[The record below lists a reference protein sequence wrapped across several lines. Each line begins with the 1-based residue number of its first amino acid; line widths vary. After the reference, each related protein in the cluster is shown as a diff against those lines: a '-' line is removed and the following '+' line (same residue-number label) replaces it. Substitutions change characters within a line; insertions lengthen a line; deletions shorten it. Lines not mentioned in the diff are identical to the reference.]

1 MKRPADELDYL
12 TAEPTPPKM
21 LTWYQAHTIRRPRR
35 CNVPWHRLGGA
46 ECCDHCTNQ
55 SFTIKHVL
63 CLSSDDPPVF
73 RPRRSREEL

>member
-1 MKRPADELDYL
+1 MRLAIDDDYL
-12 TAEPTPPKM
+12 APERKKPKL
-21 LTWYQAHTIRRPRR
+21 LTYEQARAMNRPRR